1 MIRVGAQKPAFDA
14 SQINGSQIA
23 GDQNGAAY
31 LVVLILESVEV
42 KGVVKP
48 EAGAGP
54 IDEMNFAAKR
64 PRRGTLT
71 NP

>member
-1 MIRVGAQKPAFDA
+1 MIRGGAQKPAFDA

-31 LVVLILESVEV
+31 LVVLSVEV